1 MAVARVTEIIG
12 SSNKSFDDAVK
23 NAFERANK
31 TLRNLT
37 GLEITKLNASINGG
51 KIEEYR
57 AHVKIIFILE
67 DTM

>member
-37 GLEITKLNASINGG
+37 GLEITKLNASIKEG